1 MKDKAQFKQI
11 DCMIQNKIYDLILA
25 TKDSVYIII
34 TNNMYY
40 WKYNICYSDLFLR
53 RILCLRNGTDG
64 CPDGL

>member
-1 MKDKAQFKQI
+1 MSFRANARNLLRDINDKKERMKDKAQFKQI

-40 WKYNICYSDLFLR
+40 
-53 RILCLRNGTDG
+53 
-64 CPDGL
+64 